1 MLTVQKVLAKK
12 TIIMYIGDSLG
23 INLSTVIG
31 SFAGTKLAG
40 APGLGLSTASTAK
53 ADQGTAPIP
62 VPVATKKDEPV
73 ISEPVKPADE
83 FKPSVDVTDED
94 DDDSID
100 D

>member
-1 MLTVQKVLAKK
+1 
-12 TIIMYIGDSLG
+12 MYIGDSLG

-53 ADQGTAPIP
+53 ADQGAAPIP
-62 VPVATKKDEPV
+62 VPTATKKDEPV
-73 ISEPVKPADE
+73 ISEPVKAEPSKDE